1 MAKNLKLN
9 PLIFVT
15 QLGRELNVY
24 LGSIVRFWFM
34 KRYEELI

>member
-24 LGSIVRFWFM
+24 LVLEYRSN
-34 KRYEELI
+34 YSLTLSEN